1 MVLALLHAKVASGAV
16 YRLDPLSKDDLT
28 FLARYL
34 GPMRDYQKVDTL
46 LDEADS
52 VELAH
57 AVHSRISRSKSRI
70 PQAETQEGQVLQYQ
84 KKDAQS

>member
-1 MVLALLHAKVASGAV
+1 VVLALLHAKVAYGAV
-16 YRLDPLSKDDLT
+16 NGLDPLSKDDLT

-52 VELAH
+52 VQLPN
-57 AVHSRISRSKSRI
+57 AVHSRISLSESRI
-70 PQAETQEGQVLQYQ
+70 PQAETQKGQVLKYQ
-84 KKDAQS
+84 KEDAQR